1 MNRESSESVMRVSFD
16 LDEVLFVS
24 PGTHKTEPPLHFP
37 LNRVFRERLR
47 LGTPEL
53 IHELQSLGYAVWIY
67 TSSFRSE
74 RYIRRLF
81 RLYGVRLDGIV
92 NGERHL
98 REVQRDRRETL
109 PQKLPNRYRISLHVD
124 DEAVIASWGR
134 QYGFKTYLLNAQ
146 DDGWKEKIVQYA
158 EKICRMEH
166 PELFAEEEADAPK
179 SHQK

>member
-1 MNRESSESVMRVSFD
+1 MDERAAATLMRVSFD

-24 PGTHKTEPPLHFP
+24 PKTHKTEPPLSFP
-37 LNRVFRERLR
+37 LNRFFRERLR
-47 LGTPEL
+47 LGAPEL
-53 IHELQSLGYAVWIY
+53 IRSLQASGYQVWIY

-98 REVQRDRRETL
+98 KEVQRDRKETL

-134 QYGFKTYLLNAQ
+134 QFGFNTYLLNAQ
-146 DDGWKEKIVQYA
+146 DDDWKDKIITQA
-158 EKICRMEH
+158 EIIRKREF
-166 PELFAEEEADAPK
+166 P
-179 SHQK
+179 S